1 MADDGRETP
10 DPLGKYPTYGSNT
23 SIVVLCLQPSTGQV
37 DGRDLYRYGVTPLCH
52 PPCELSRSI
61 TARRAR
67 CENQQLFDAEDEV
80 NLEAKIYDAACGAEP
95 GALRPLISYLEET
108 TGVATMRAVSYC
120 FSPAG
125 IQCMMKIGESIDVGA
140 AVKWL
145 SRGTH
150 TSGKICLGCCPM
162 LSAFLKAN
170 TAP

>member
-1 MADDGRETP
+1 M
-10 DPLGKYPTYGSNT
+10 
-23 SIVVLCLQPSTGQV
+23 VLCLQPSTGQV
-37 DGRDLYRYGVTPLCH
+37 DRRDLYRYGVTQLCH

-61 TARRAR
+61 TPRRAR

-95 GALRPLISYLEET
+95 GALRPLISYFEET
-108 TGVATMRAVSYC
+108 TGVATMRAVSRC
-120 FSPAG
+120 LAPAG

-140 AVKWL
+140 AVKGL

-150 TSGKICLGCCPM
+150 TSGKICLGCCPV

-170 TAP
+170 TAPLTFLSSILLQVHRLR